1 MNPSHGPKEPKQ
13 EEQEDEITETLP
25 EEAVRPLVDIDTLRI
40 KLKETED
47 KYLRACADLENYRKR
62 VAKEKEELSLATS
75 ERLLRELLDVK
86 DHLELALTHARE
98 SAEVK
103 GLREGVQLTLKQLAK
118 FLEKFEVK
126 ELEALGEMFDPAFHE
141 AIHQEEGAEYKPG
154 AVVHVYQK
162 GYLFHGRLLRPAR
175 VTVAASP
182 RQPE

>member
-1 MNPSHGPKEPKQ
+1 MNLSHGPKDPKQ

-25 EEAVRPLVDIDTLRI
+25 EEAVRIDTLGI

-62 VAKEKEELSLATS
+62 VAREKEELSLATS

-86 DHLELALTHARE
+86 DHLELALTHAQE

-126 ELEALGEMFDPAFHE
+126 ELAALGEMFDPAFHE
-141 AIHQEEGAEYKPG
+141 AIHQEESAEYKPG

-182 RQPE
+182 KQPE